1 MENQDFNIS
10 DNKGDLIG
18 AGAKGVVAREIH
30 GNVINLYVNSQDMTE
45 RLNQVGK
52 MPTEVKQNQ
61 AAGMQGSQTS
71 DHPEQLLESIN
82 ELLELVKSSNRGGG
96 KINEVKSGDF
106 HISQVELLLKK
117 AILIKSEADQMYFDQ
132 MAKNKHKDAG
142 TYQVNL
148 SKMLAGF
155 DQKAHDTKLQEAY
168 DLLDEANK
176 LEPAN
181 TEVLLHMAQ
190 LLIELTPDD
199 PNDEERLLRRIQNLL
214 TAPKDDAERF
224 RLAQA
229 TFLLATSGDQIHHQ
243 SLQDARAMFQ
253 KLGRNEWVR
262 QCDDL
267 LASVPGNHNDQQ
279 HQQTHQPHQT
289 HPGQQTQQQPGFQPL
304 GRWNIQ
310 VSDFMGST
318 MILNLHHNGYFDATQ
333 QTAMYGVIAQ
343 ASGQW
348 AYNPHQQM
356 LQLQGMVNG
365 FQPIMLGISIYNQYG
380 NTYYGIGTD
389 GYNYNFQKG

>member
-1 MENQDFNIS
+1 MEKQDFNIS
-10 DNKGDLIG
+10 NNQGDLIG

-30 GNVINLYVNSQDMTE
+30 GNVINLYVNSQDAVD
-45 RLNQVGK
+45 RLNQLGR

-61 AAGMQGSQTS
+61 AAGMQGSRTAE
-71 DHPEQLLESIN
+71 HPEQLLESIN
-82 ELLELVKSSNRGGG
+82 ELLELMKSSNRGGG
-96 KINEVKSGDF
+96 NVNEVIAGDL
-106 HISQVELLLKK
+106 HLSQVELLLKK
-117 AILIKSEADQMYFDQ
+117 AILIKSDADQMYFEQ
-132 MAKNKHKDAG
+132 MSKNKPKESG
-142 TYQVNL
+142 SFQVDPNQ
-148 SKMLAGF
+148 MLAGF
-155 DQKAHDTKLQEAY
+155 NQKAHTAKLQEAY
-168 DLLDEANK
+168 DLLEEANK

-199 PNDEERLLRRIQNLL
+199 PTDEERLLRRIQNLL
-214 TAPKDDAERF
+214 IAPKDDAERF

-229 TFLLATSGDQIHHQ
+229 TFLLATSGDQIHTQ
-243 SLQDARAMFQ
+243 SLQDARTMFER
-253 KLGRNEWVR
+253 LGRNEWVR

-267 LASVPGNHNDQQ
+267 LNAASNQPYNQQ
-279 HQQTHQPHQT
+279 YQQPQQTQ
-289 HPGQQTQQQPGFQPL
+289 PGQQGQQQAGFQPV

-318 MILNLHHNGYFDATQ
+318 MLLNLHPNGYFDATQ
-333 QTAMYGVIAQ
+333 QTTVYGVIAQ

-348 AYNPHQQM
+348 AWNPYQQM

-365 FQPIMLGISIYNQYG
+365 FQPIMLGISIYNQVG
-380 NTYYGIGTD
+380 NTYYGMGTD

>member
-1 MENQDFNIS
+1 MMENQDFNIS
-10 DNKGDLIG
+10 NNQGDLIG

-30 GNVINLYVNSQDMTE
+30 GNVINLYVNSQEVVD
-45 RLNQVGK
+45 RLNQLDQ
-52 MPTEVKQNQ
+52 MPTEVKQNE
-61 AAGMQGSQTS
+61 AAGMQGNRSAV
-71 DHPEQLLESIN
+71 HPEQLLESIN
-82 ELLELVKSSNRGGG
+82 ELLEIVKSSNRHGG
-96 KINEVKSGDF
+96 KVSEVKAGDF

-117 AILIKSEADQMYFDQ
+117 AILVKSDADQMYFEQ
-132 MAKNKHKDAG
+132 MARNKPKGSG
-142 TYQVNL
+142 TFQVDLNQ
-148 SKMLAGF
+148 MLAGF
-155 DQKAHDTKLQEAY
+155 DLKTHTAKLQEAY
-168 DLLDEANK
+168 DLLEEANK

-199 PNDEERLLRRIQNLL
+199 PTDEERLLRRIQNLL

-229 TFLLATSGDQIHHQ
+229 TFLLATSGDQIHSQ
-243 SLQDARAMFQ
+243 SLQDARILFER
-253 KLGRNEWVR
+253 LGRNEWVR

-267 LASVPGNHNDQQ
+267 LMASSNLPYNQQ
-279 HQQTHQPHQT
+279 YEQPQQNQ
-289 HPGQQTQQQPGFQPL
+289 PGQQDQQREGFQPV

-310 VSDFMGST
+310 VSDFMRST
-318 MILNLHHNGYFDATQ
+318 MLLNLHPNGYFDATQ
-333 QTAMYGVIAQ
+333 QTAVYGVIAQ

-348 AYNPHQQM
+348 AWNPYQQM

-365 FQPIMLGISIYNQYG
+365 FQPIMLGISIYNQVG
-380 NTYYGIGTD
+380 NTYYGMGTD

>member
-1 MENQDFNIS
+1 MMENQDFNIS
-10 DNKGDLIG
+10 NNQGDLIG

-30 GNVINLYVNSQDMTE
+30 GNVINLYVNSQEVVD
-45 RLNQVGK
+45 RLNQLDQ
-52 MPTEVKQNQ
+52 MPTEVKQNE
-61 AAGMQGSQTS
+61 AAGMQGNRSAV
-71 DHPEQLLESIN
+71 HPEQLLESIN
-82 ELLELVKSSNRGGG
+82 ELLEIVKSSNRHGG
-96 KINEVKSGDF
+96 KVSEVKAGDF

-117 AILIKSEADQMYFDQ
+117 AILVKSDADQMYFEQ
-132 MAKNKHKDAG
+132 MARNKPKGSG
-142 TYQVNL
+142 TFQVDLNQ
-148 SKMLAGF
+148 MLAGF
-155 DQKAHDTKLQEAY
+155 DLKTHTAKLQEAY
-168 DLLDEANK
+168 DLLEEANK

-199 PNDEERLLRRIQNLL
+199 PTDEERLLRRIQNLL

-229 TFLLATSGDQIHHQ
+229 TFLLATSGDQIHAQ
-243 SLQDARAMFQ
+243 SLKDARTMFE

-267 LASVPGNHNDQQ
+267 LLASSNLPYNQQ
-279 HQQTHQPHQT
+279 YEQPQQNQ
-289 HPGQQTQQQPGFQPL
+289 PGQQGQQREGFQPV

-318 MILNLHHNGYFDATQ
+318 MLLNLHPNGYFDATQ
-333 QTAMYGVIAQ
+333 QTAVYGVIAQ

-348 AYNPHQQM
+348 AWNPYQQM

-365 FQPIMLGISIYNQYG
+365 FQPIMLGISIYNQVG
-380 NTYYGIGTD
+380 NTYFGMGTD

>member
-1 MENQDFNIS
+1 MMENQDFNI
-10 DNKGDLIG
+10 NNNQGDLIG

-30 GNVINLYVNSQDMTE
+30 GNVINLYVNSQELVD
-45 RLNQVGK
+45 RLNQLDQ
-52 MPTEVKQNQ
+52 MPTEVKQNE
-61 AAGMQGSQTS
+61 AAGMQGNRSAV
-71 DHPEQLLESIN
+71 HPEQLLESIN
-82 ELLELVKSSNRGGG
+82 ELLEIVKSSNRHGG
-96 KINEVKSGDF
+96 KVSEVKAGDF

-117 AILIKSEADQMYFDQ
+117 AILVKSDADQMYFEQ
-132 MAKNKHKDAG
+132 MARNKPKGSG
-142 TYQVNL
+142 TFQVDLNQ
-148 SKMLAGF
+148 MLAGF
-155 DQKAHDTKLQEAY
+155 DLKAHTAKLQEAY
-168 DLLDEANK
+168 DLLEDANK

-199 PNDEERLLRRIQNLL
+199 PTDEERLLRRIQNLL
-214 TAPKDDAERF
+214 IAPKDDAERF

-229 TFLLATSGDQIHHQ
+229 TFLLATSGDQIHAQ
-243 SLQDARAMFQ
+243 SLKDARTMFE

-267 LASVPGNHNDQQ
+267 LLASSNLPYNQQ
-279 HQQTHQPHQT
+279 YEQPQQNQ
-289 HPGQQTQQQPGFQPL
+289 PGQQGQQREGFQPV

-318 MILNLHHNGYFDATQ
+318 MLLNLHPNGYFDATQ
-333 QTAMYGVIAQ
+333 QTAVYGVIAQ

-348 AYNPHQQM
+348 AWNPYQQM

-365 FQPIMLGISIYNQYG
+365 FQPIMLGISIYNQVG
-380 NTYYGIGTD
+380 NTYYGMGTD